1 MARFGKNRR
10 RCPFCDSGEQNH
22 ELKAGSGGWAI
33 HMYCKTCG
41 AMGPRVAY
49 ENNHSWM
56 VIRGMEGGTVAKK
69 ARELWYGESEPRL
82 SGRVPPMH

>member
-1 MARFGKNRR
+1 
-10 RCPFCDSGEQNH
+10 
-22 ELKAGSGGWAI
+22 
-33 HMYCKTCG
+33 MYCKTCG